1 MLERVYRLLPT
12 TELYWTN
19 KLLARKYNKYNHR
32 KMKKKKT
39 VMLTM
44 MEDFVVFWCFFFFNF
59 SLQRKKLSFKLLHNP
74 EKKLLENWMS
84 TITRDIHFKSKFEKA
99 L

>member
-1 MLERVYRLLPT
+1 
-12 TELYWTN
+12 
-19 KLLARKYNKYNHR
+19 
-32 KMKKKKT
+32 MKKKKT

-44 MEDFVVFWCFFFFNF
+44 MEDFVSFGVCLFCFFFTYF